1 MTGSSSAVIQP
12 RLSFRAALVP
22 LLVVGL
28 ILLADQFSKQWV
40 LTALGPEPES
50 REILLV
56 GDWLSFLYVRN
67 TGVAFG
73 LFQNASQI
81 FVFTSLLITA
91 AIIVTY
97 ILYLP
102 NRLGWLQ
109 LCVGLI
115 VGGALGNVIDR
126 LRYGY
131 VIDFIKVGWW
141 PIFNIADSAVTVG
154 ITMLALFLAFFE
166 EEAVSRRP
174 MPRDDALL
182 SELLSHDV
190 DSSSDSDMTPSRR
203 VGRTDSGRVLSDDE

>member
-1 MTGSSSAVIQP
+1 MTGRSSAVLQS
-12 RLSFRAALVP
+12 RLSLRAALVP
-22 LLVVGL
+22 LMITGL
-28 ILLADQFSKQWV
+28 ILIADQLSKQWV
-40 LTALGPEPES
+40 LATIGPEPES
-50 REILLV
+50 REIFLV

-91 AIIVTY
+91 AIMVAY
-97 ILYLP
+97 VVYLP

-131 VIDFIKVGWW
+131 VVDFIKVGWW

-166 EEAVSRRP
+166 EEAGSRRP

-182 SELLSHDV
+182 SELLSQDV
-190 DSSSDSDMTPSRR
+190 DADAEMPPTRR
-203 VGRTDSGRVLSDDE
+203 AGRTDSGRVIADYDE

>member
-1 MTGSSSAVIQP
+1 MTGRSSVVLQS
-12 RLSFRAALVP
+12 RLSLRAGLVP
-22 LLVVGL
+22 PLVAGL
-28 ILLADQFSKQWV
+28 ILLADQLSKQWV
-40 LTALGPEPES
+40 LATLGPQPES
-50 REILLV
+50 REIPLV

-73 LFQNASQI
+73 LFQNGSQI
-81 FVFTSLLITA
+81 FIFTSLLITA
-91 AIIVTY
+91 AIIVAY
-97 ILYLP
+97 VFYLP
-102 NRLGWLQ
+102 NRLSWLQ

-166 EEAVSRRP
+166 EEDTGSRRP
-174 MPRDDALL
+174 MPRDDRLL
-182 SELLSHDV
+182 SELLNQDV
-190 DSSSDSDMTPSRR
+190 DALPDGSPAHRA
-203 VGRTDSGRVLSDDE
+203 GRTDSGRVLSDDDA